1 MKISRLAAAL
11 GLGAT
16 LVALAAFSLAEP
28 TRGGYPPDPP
38 GVVAKKQW
46 VFDLEYRNGKAGVR
60 KVEPIFLN
68 NPAATARVM
77 GRFAVELW
85 VGKELLDR
93 MRFEVPLLDDPSM
106 HRKGALSGPR
116 FGNVSTHM
124 RVRIADNP
132 RATYVAVVDRSTG
145 DVQRFAWPPEADGR
159 LVPLV
164 APNAPSASPATDAGS
179 DGGDASVD
187 VVEAPPR
194 DAGDAGP

>member
-1 MKISRLAAAL
+1 VKISRLASAL

-28 TRGGYPPDPP
+28 PRGGYPPDPP
-38 GVVAKKQW
+38 GVAAKKQW
-46 VFDLEYRNGKAGVR
+46 VFDLEYRDGKARVR

-68 NPAATARVM
+68 NPTTTARVM

-93 MRFEVPLLDDPSM
+93 VRFEVPLLDDPSM

-116 FGNVSTHM
+116 FGNVSTHL

-132 RATYVAVVDRSTG
+132 RATYVAIVDRSTG
-145 DVQRFAWPPEADGR
+145 DVERFAWPPEADGR

-164 APNAPSASPATDAGS
+164 APNASPGADAGS
-179 DGGDASVD
+179 DASDASLD
-187 VVEAPPR
+187 VEAPR
-194 DAGDAGP
+194 DASEAGP